1 MERPYLP
8 GAYRCVNAAQKYP
21 GLIDRGESRQ
31 VGSKHSERGPLD
43 ALSGACRVVRRL
55 SKHYAVREGYA
66 TISVAKGISRR
77 EWGVPHG
84 WFWPRIGGRA
94 GPISRIYIA
103 RDYRKLNLQ
112 ASASFAPRLQEL
124 RLS

>member
-55 SKHYAVREGYA
+55 SKHYAVREDLFRCAAGKRRQRA
-66 TISVAKGISRR
+66 FLGNVGLSTLRKG
-77 EWGVPHG
+77 P
-84 WFWPRIGGRA
+84 
-94 GPISRIYIA
+94 
-103 RDYRKLNLQ
+103 
-112 ASASFAPRLQEL
+112 APRCKKVRFRDGDPEPSIKVSLPSL
-124 RLS
+124 P

>member
-55 SKHYAVREGYA
+55 SKHYAVREDLARLVEQMLA
-66 TISVAKGISRR
+66 TRVFRQVDVSR
-77 EWGVPHG
+77 
-84 WFWPRIGGRA
+84 A
-94 GPISRIYIA
+94 
-103 RDYRKLNLQ
+103 
-112 ASASFAPRLQEL
+112 
-124 RLS
+124 